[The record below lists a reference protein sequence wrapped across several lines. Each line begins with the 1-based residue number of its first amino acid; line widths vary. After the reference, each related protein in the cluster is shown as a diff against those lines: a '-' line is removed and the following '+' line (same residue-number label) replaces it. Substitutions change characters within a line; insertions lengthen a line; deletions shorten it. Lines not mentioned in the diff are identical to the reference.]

1 LRLGSASAGPSWEVA
16 LTVSY
21 RKILKYL
28 YSRERQ
34 AMKYGL
40 EGVRRLLAS
49 LENPEAAFPSVLV
62 AGSNG
67 KGSTA
72 VIVASILKAAGY
84 RTGLYTS
91 PHLIDFK
98 ERIRVDGKCIEEGQV
113 ELLMKIMGDVIE
125 KQRSTFFEATTAMAF
140 KHFLDSRVDI
150 AVLEVGLG
158 GRFDATNASYPAL
171 SVITSISREH
181 TEILGSTVDKIAGE
195 KAGVLRAGGRAVL
208 GFKEGPAA
216 EATTKSA
223 EVIGASLS
231 RVGVDVMP
239 KTVNV
244 SRAGT
249 SFTLR
254 WKGDWDWGPTLTLAM
269 PGRHQARNA
278 ATAALA
284 AMSLNGVGFKV
295 SLNDVARGI
304 KKVNW
309 PGRFQVVGTD
319 ANPCVLDVAH
329 NPASAQAL
337 SRTFQEVYPGRAAV
351 AVVGM
356 STDKDHGAFMSA
368 LLPRTSEMVVT
379 EAPNPRALPVGMLA
393 RVVQDLGGR
402 PRVVPQVSQAVSH
415 ALELGAKQG
424 APVIITGSIF
434 VVGEAMAHLGVKAEG
449 KAY

>member
-1 LRLGSASAGPSWEVA
+1 
-16 LTVSY
+16 VSY

-40 EGVRRLLAS
+40 DGVKRLLAS

-98 ERIRVDGKCIEEGQV
+98 ERIRVDGKCIEEEQV
-113 ELLMKIMGDVIE
+113 AGLMRIMGDSIE
-125 KQRSTFFEATTAMAF
+125 KQGSTFFEATTAMAF

-158 GRFDATNASYPAL
+158 GRLDATNASHPAI

-181 TEILGSTVDKIAGE
+181 TEILGSTVAKIAGE
-195 KAGVLRAGGRAVL
+195 KAGVLRPGGLAVL
-208 GFKEGPAA
+208 GFREGVAA
-216 EATTKSA
+216 EATKKVAEAAGSA
-223 EVIGASLS
+223 L
-231 RVGVDVMP
+231 RQVGVDVMP
-239 KTVNV
+239 RTVNV

-254 WKGDWDWGPTLTLAM
+254 WKGDWDWGPTLTVSM

-278 ATAALA
+278 TTAALA
-284 AMSLNGVGFKV
+284 AVSLNGVGFKV
-295 SLNDVARGI
+295 SPDHVVKGVKRV
-304 KKVNW
+304 KW
-309 PGRFQVVGTD
+309 PGRFQVVGTE

-329 NPASAQAL
+329 NPSAARAL
-337 SRTFQEVYPGRAAV
+337 SRTFQEVYPGRSAV

-356 STDKDHGAFMSA
+356 SGDKDHKAYLTA
-368 LLPRTSEMVVT
+368 LLPRTSEVVVT

-393 RVVQDLGGR
+393 RAVQDLGGR

-415 ALELGAKQG
+415 ALDLGRKQG
-424 APVIITGSIF
+424 APVIITGSF
-434 VVGEAMAHLGVKAEG
+434 YVVGEAMAHLGVRAEER
-449 KAY
+449 AY